1 MGVGS
6 DSKVMVFGTKG
17 FDTRKVSLVRTLL
30 KDGYIHWDLKNQQF
44 QQLLENNMEKYV
56 TQQKLCHMVK
66 LPNKC
71 LKLCKKGWLKNIQA
85 R

>member
-30 KDGYIHWDLKNQQF
+30 KDGYIQ
-44 QQLLENNMEKYV
+44 
-56 TQQKLCHMVK
+56 
-66 LPNKC
+66 
-71 LKLCKKGWLKNIQA
+71 
-85 R
+85 